1 MGIKN
6 LGGAPLGNHN
16 RANGLEWKLAIKRA
30 LARKGNG
37 DSDKVLLEI
46 ATLLV
51 ECALDR
57 TDPHFMFAIREIGN
71 RLDGKPRVSV
81 DVATDYSRPD
91 SYLGISG
98 AFMAL
103 QDANAKQEALTV
115 IDDEQTKQHKLTGPI
130 AIYTAGLS

>member
-1 MGIKN
+1 MNKQN
-6 LGGAPLGNHN
+6 RGGAPFGNHN

-37 DSDKVLLEI
+37 DGDKTLFEI

-57 TDPHFMFAIREIGN
+57 TDPHFMFAIKEIGN

-98 AFMAL
+98 AFAAL
-103 QDANAKQEALTV
+103 QEVNAKQEALTV
-115 IDDEQTKQHKLTGPI
+115 IDEDDEQPKHH
-130 AIYTAGLS
+130 